1 MHIKS
6 WLEKSIWNPSD
17 LRSKKTIAF
26 TIGVFVVLALLL
38 LEPFGMGFSITDF
51 SFLVSIIGYG
61 VCAFIGIYA
70 VEVWIK
76 PIVPFFNA
84 QYIPRWKILVW
95 YLMMSLCMSIIN
107 YLYYGFFSKALA
119 DVYQYP
125 SKSFFSFVYETI
137 AVGVLPAIGLILY
150 FSRDLSFQKKLYEQ
164 LAVERGYLL
173 ITDENKKNIIRVLC
187 TDLLLLEARSNYV
200 QVVYRVEGE
209 IKKELIRTTLSKLSE
224 ELVNTPVKRCHQSY
238 MINTALITQFSKTAR
253 KKMAYLPGLKEPVP
267 VSDKY
272 LDTIELSLQTEVSHQ
287 G

>member
-1 MHIKS
+1 MRIKS
-6 WLEKSIWNPSD
+6 WLGKSIWNPSD
-17 LRSKKTIAF
+17 LTSKKTIAF
-26 TIGVFVVLALLL
+26 TIGAFVILALLL
-38 LEPFGMGFSITDF
+38 LEPFGMGFAITDF
-51 SFLVSIIGYG
+51 SFLGSIIGYG

-70 VEVWIK
+70 AEVWIK

-84 QYIPRWKILVW
+84 QYIPRWKIFVW
-95 YLMMSLCMSIIN
+95 YLMMTLCMSIIN
-107 YLYYGFFSKALA
+107 YFYYGFFSKALA

-137 AVGVLPAIGLILY
+137 AVGLLPSIGLILY

-164 LAVERGYLL
+164 LSVERGYLQ
-173 ITDENKKNIIRVLC
+173 IADENKKNIIRVLC
-187 TDLLLLEARSNYV
+187 ADLLFLEARSNYV
-200 QVVYRVEGE
+200 QVIYRIDGE

-272 LDTIELSLQTEVSHQ
+272 LDTIELSLQTEVSQ
-287 G
+287 

>member
-1 MHIKS
+1 MRIKS

-17 LRSKKTIAF
+17 LTSKKTIAF
-26 TIGVFVVLALLL
+26 TIGAFVILALLL
-38 LEPFGMGFSITDF
+38 LEPFGMGYTITDF
-51 SFLVSIIGYG
+51 LFLGSILGYG
-61 VCAFIGIYA
+61 VCAFILIYV

-76 PIVPFFNA
+76 PTIPFFNA
-84 QYIPRWKILVW
+84 QYMSRWKIVIW
-95 YLMMSLCMSIIN
+95 YLMLTLCMSMIN
-107 YLYYGFFSKALA
+107 YLYYRFITYALS
-119 DVYQYP
+119 DFYQFG
-125 SKSFFSFVYETI
+125 SQSLFSFIYKTI
-137 AVGVLPAIGLILY
+137 AVGLLPSIGLILY

-164 LAVERGYLL
+164 LSVERGYLQ
-173 ITDENKKNIIRVLC
+173 IADENKKNIIRVLC
-187 TDLLLLEARSNYV
+187 ADLLFLEARSNYV
-200 QVVYRVEGE
+200 QVIYRIDGE